1 MTRAV
6 ADPLHEFGPELLPH
20 SGPARLLTEIVRS
33 GRDFVEAIC
42 QVPAAHPLASGGR
55 APCFLGLELG
65 AQAAAVLEALDRAT
79 ATGDSAPRVGYLVRV
94 REATFLRPDFPVDT
108 PLFVTAHL
116 ERAAPPLGTFRISV
130 GVDGIEFLQA
140 TLVTYGRT

>member
-1 MTRAV
+1 MTGAV
-6 ADPLHEFGPELLPH
+6 ADPLREFGPELLPH
-20 SGPARLLTEIVRS
+20 SGTARLLTEIVRS

-65 AQAAAVLEALDRAT
+65 AQAAAALEALERGT
-79 ATGDSAPRVGYLVRV
+79 ATGDSAPRIGYLVRV
-94 REATFLRPDFPVDT
+94 REATFLMPDLPIET
-108 PLFVTAHL
+108 PLFVVAHL
-116 ERAAPPLGTFRISV
+116 EGAAPPLAIYRISI

-140 TLVTYGRT
+140 TLSTYSAT

>member
-6 ADPLHEFGPELLPH
+6 ADPLCRSGPDLLPH
-20 SGPARLLTEIVRS
+20 TGTARLLTEIVRS

-42 QVPAAHPLASGGR
+42 LVPASHPLATGDR

-94 REATFLRPDFPVDT
+94 RAATFLRPDFPVDT

-130 GVDGIEFLQA
+130 SVDGIEFLQA

>member
-1 MTRAV
+1 M

-79 ATGDSAPRVGYLVRV
+79 ATGDRAPRVGYLVRV
-94 REATFLRPDFPVDT
+94 REATFLKPDFPVET

-116 ERAAPPLGTFRISV
+116 ERAAPPLGTFRIAVS
-130 GVDGIEFLQA
+130 VDGIEFLQA